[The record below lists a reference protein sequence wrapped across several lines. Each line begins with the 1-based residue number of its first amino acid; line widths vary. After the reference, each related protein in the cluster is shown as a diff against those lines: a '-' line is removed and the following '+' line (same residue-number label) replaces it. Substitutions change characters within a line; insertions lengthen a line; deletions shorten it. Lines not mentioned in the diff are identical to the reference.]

1 MARAGPSVAIDL
13 GTTSILVGVWE
24 NNSVSI
30 IGNEQGDR
38 LIPSCVAFTDTGRLI
53 VLSAM
58 LTEELSNLKSLDEF
72 MVLDVVPLSL
82 GVEIDGKNSTVM
94 IPRNTTIPTKK
105 TRTFSTSEGN
115 QSVMRIQLFEGEN
128 EKVSGNYPLGQLIVV
143 DIAPKPRGES
153 KIEVTLDIDANSSLA
168 LSIVDT
174 STGKKQPIRVD
185 VGSLPPSEIER
196 MSKNVRT
203 NSVVESKAKLEN
215 YAHSVR
221 SSAAKRIAELKQSI
235 EDIQAVEDKAT
246 ETLRWLDSNHLTK
259 KEEFDVKRRKLEA
272 EVNPITRND
281 G

>member
-1 MARAGPSVAIDL
+1 
-13 GTTSILVGVWE
+13 
-24 NNSVSI
+24 
-30 IGNEQGDR
+30 
-38 LIPSCVAFTDTGRLI
+38 
-53 VLSAM
+53 M